1 MELSAVGYN
10 RGMGEDRKSDV
21 TRILRGDSNPRE
33 ELLPLVYEELRGI
46 AGKRMSGE
54 RAGHTLQATVLVH
67 EAYMKLLGDQ
77 DMAWR
82 DRGHFYSAAA
92 EAMRRIL
99 IDHARRVRSKKRGGD
114 LQRVT
119 LGAPEASDGVEM
131 AAEDMVAL
139 SEALEKLEA
148 EDERAAAVTRLRFF
162 SGLSVEETAKVLE
175 ISERSV
181 HREWTFARAR
191 LFEILGES

>member
-114 LQRVT
+114 FQRVT